1 MQRCPPSPLL
11 FNTVLEVIPSRESR
25 QKTYRSKEKVKQ
37 SLFANGMAVYVEN
50 PKESTKNFLA
60 HMGEFIKDWLDYEF
74 PGSSRQPTFSLP
86 IY

>member
-1 MQRCPPSPLL
+1 MVQ
-11 FNTVLEVIPSRESR
+11 EG
-25 QKTYRSKEKVKQ
+25 KKKKKEIKGIQIRMKGIKL
-37 SLFANGMAVYVEN
+37 SLFSNEMIVHVEN

>member
-1 MQRCPPSPLL
+1 MI
-11 FNTVLEVIPSRESR
+11 VH
-25 QKTYRSKEKVKQ
+25 
-37 SLFANGMAVYVEN
+37 VEN